1 MNGRERGFRR
11 VLSRY
16 DLVLY
21 GLVLLGPTAPYPIFG
36 IVQQLSRGHAALAYV
51 VAMLGVLFTA
61 CSYGKMSSAFPNAGS
76 TYTYVQRGLNEHV
89 GFLAGWA
96 MILDYLL
103 IPLVSIIYAGLTAHR
118 VFPAIPYLAWAIV
131 FAIGLT
137 LINVPGIRMT
147 ARAGNVMMLAMSI
160 CAVVFIGLAARYAV
174 QHFGFAGLWNS
185 TVLFNPATFRTGPLV
200 LGAGVA
206 AMSYI
211 GIDAISTLAEDT
223 VSPERD
229 VAFAT
234 VLVCILQTAICVAT
248 VYFAALVW
256 PDFASYPDSNTAIF
270 DIGRRIGGNAMFLG
284 LTIVILIAA
293 LASALTGQAGASR
306 LLFGMG
312 RDGALP
318 RNIFAYLHPR
328 FATPT
333 RSIYLMGALC
343 LIMAVVMPF
352 NIAVEVLNFGAFAG
366 FIVVNLAVIRHF
378 YFRMKQRGGM
388 ATLLNLVFPFLGASV
403 CIYLWL
409 SLSTAAKA
417 AGFCWLGIGIAYLAI
432 LTRGFRTRS
441 ANLELLAASPEEPDY
456 TRRSG

>member
-1 MNGRERGFRR
+1 MSSAAPSFRR

-36 IVQQLSRGHAALAYV
+36 IVQQLSRGHAALAYL
-51 VAMLGVLFTA
+51 VAMVGVLFTA
-61 CSYGKMSSAFPNAGS
+61 CSYGKMASAFPNAGS
-76 TYTYVQRGLNEHV
+76 TYTYVQRGLDEHA

-103 IPLVSIIYAGLTAHR
+103 IPLISVIYAALTAHR
-118 VFPAIPYLAWAIV
+118 ILPAVPYIAWV
-131 FAIGLT
+131 VLFACALT
-137 LINVPGIRMT
+137 IINVCGIRVT
-147 ARAGNVMMLAMSI
+147 AQVGNVMLVVMVV
-160 CAVVFIGLAARYAV
+160 CALLFIVLAARYAV
-174 QHFGFAGLWNS
+174 VQGGMAGLWNS
-185 TVLFNPATFRTGPLV
+185 RVLFNPQTFHTGPLV

-223 VSPERD
+223 LDPERN

-234 VLVCILQTAICVAT
+234 VLVCVLQTAICVVT
-248 VYFAALVW
+248 VYFAALAW
-256 PDFASYPDSNTAIF
+256 PDFRSYPDPNTAIF
-270 DIGRRIGGNAMFLG
+270 DIGRRIGGDWMFLA

-318 RNIFAYLHPR
+318 RGVFAYLHPQ

-333 RSIYLMGALC
+333 RSIYLMGVLSLAG
-343 LIMAVVMPF
+343 AVAIPF
-352 NIAVEVLNFGAFAG
+352 NIAVELLNFGAFAG
-366 FIVVNLAVIRHF
+366 FILVNLAVVRQF
-378 YFRMKQRGGM
+378 YFRMRQRGGS
-388 ATLLNLVFPFLGASV
+388 ATILNLVFPLLGASV

-409 SLSTAAKA
+409 SLSSSAKV
-417 AGFCWLGIGIAYLAI
+417 AGFCWLGLGTVYLAV
-432 LTRGFRTRS
+432 LTRGFRIRPAALDLREGSGEELGTTPRS
-441 ANLELLAASPEEPDY
+441 I
-456 TRRSG
+456 